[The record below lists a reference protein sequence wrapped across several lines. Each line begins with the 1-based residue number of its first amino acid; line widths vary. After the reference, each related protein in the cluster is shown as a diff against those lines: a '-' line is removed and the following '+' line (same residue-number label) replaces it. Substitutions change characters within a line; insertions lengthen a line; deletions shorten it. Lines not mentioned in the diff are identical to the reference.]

1 MFDEKFKVFLEKTKV
16 DTSLQVKLKAAIK
29 VDEGIAVAE
38 AAGFSITSEDIQ
50 STQLAYEEVLDN
62 ELEGA
67 AGGNERTSGTRGCS
81 QTMNKYLR
89 CNSWATKP
97 IR

>member
-1 MFDEKFKVFLEKTKV
+1 
-16 DTSLQVKLKAAIK
+16 VKRKAATK

-38 AAGFSITSEDIQ
+38 AAGFSLTSEDIQ

-67 AGGNERTSGTRGCS
+67 AGENERTSGTRGCS
-81 QTMNKYLR
+81 QAMNKYLR
-89 CNSWATKP
+89 CHFWATNQ